1 MTPSS
6 TVYRALGFPEDV
18 GSFDFG
24 ILADVDAVLNAGAT
38 VLIVAGLIAIKR
50 GKEKLHKCLML
61 SAAAVSAL
69 FLVSYLTYH
78 FNVGSIE
85 FGHQGPVRVIYF
97 AILITHVILAVVQVP
112 LILRTIYLG
121 LRDRREQHKRW
132 ARITAPVWL
141 YVSVTGV
148 VVYVMLYHL

>member
-1 MTPSS
+1 MI
-6 TVYRALGFPEDV
+6 A
-18 GSFDFG
+18 FDYSV
-24 ILADVDAVLNAGAT
+24 LADVDAVLNST
-38 VLIVAGLIAIKR
+38 TTILIVAGLIAIKK
-50 GKEKLHKCLML
+50 GAEKLHKRLML

-78 FNVGSIE
+78 ANVGSVE
-85 FGHQGPVRVIYF
+85 FKGQGLVRPLYF
-97 AILITHVILAVVQVP
+97 AILISHIVLAAVQVP